1 MLSDEE
7 IIMHI
12 DGVSYEA
19 MLENPRNE
27 YKLYTLTD
35 SRIVPVLRY
44 IPLDRDGRVIANPGR
59 GFYQP
64 IEYEVRLS
72 EGGDI
77 DIIGPLRINET
88 KVMVQRY
95 VIRDEMVR
103 ILKNLE
109 LASAKVV
116 VGTLP

>member
-1 MLSDEE
+1 MT
-7 IIMHI
+7 HI

-44 IPLDRDGRVIANPGR
+44 VPLDEKGSVIANPGR
-59 GFYQP
+59 GFYRP
-64 IEYEVRLS
+64 IEYEITLG
-72 EGGDI
+72 EGGGI
-77 DIIGPLRINET
+77 EIIGPLRLNET
-88 KVMVQRY
+88 RIMVQRY
-95 VIRDEMVR
+95 VIKEEMTK
-103 ILKNLE
+103 ILKNLMQ
-109 LASAKVV
+109 SSSIV